1 MKHLNSKQFLID
13 LKSKLYLLI
22 LIFFIPLSVFNQTKP
37 NFSLK
42 ILGVV
47 QDGGLPHLG
56 SNKLCCE
63 NYEKRRYV
71 TSIMLINNEN
81 NESYLFDASPDI
93 NEQLN
98 FMGDRIKKDL
108 KGIFLTHAHIGHY
121 TGLMYFGREAL
132 NSKSINVYAMPRM
145 KKFLENNGPWS
156 QLVSLKNISIK
167 EINNNSKFSIDPNV
181 IIQPIEVPHRAEFSE
196 TVGYKIYGPNKTA
209 LFIPD
214 IDKWYLWETSIVDEI
229 MKVDYALIDATFY
242 DSKEINYRDISE
254 IPHPFVIESME
265 LFDELD
271 TNEKNKIY
279 FIHLN
284 HTNPLLDKNSDEYK
298 YVIAKGYNIA
308 EEGIKLEL

>member
-42 ILGVV
+42 VLGVV

-271 TNEKNKIY
+271 TKEKNKIY

>member
-1 MKHLNSKQFLID
+1 MNRI
-13 LKSKLYLLI
+13 YPI
-22 LIFFIPLSVFNQTKP
+22 LFVFFIPLIAFNQVNSTY
-37 NFSLK
+37 SLK
-42 ILGVV
+42 VLGVV

-63 NYEKRRYV
+63 NIEQKRYV

-81 NESYLFDASPDI
+81 KESYLFDASPDI

-98 FMGDRIKKDL
+98 FMGDGIKKNL

-145 KKFLENNGPWS
+145 KKFLEQNGPWS
-156 QLVSLKNISIK
+156 QLISLQNISIT
-167 EINNNSKFSIDPNV
+167 EINNNSKLSIDPNV

-196 TVGYKIYGPNKTA
+196 TVGYKIYGPNKKV

-214 IDKWYLWETSIVDEI
+214 IDKWYLWEKSIIDEI
-229 MKVDYALIDATFY
+229 KQVDYALIDATFY
-242 DSKEINYRDISE
+242 DSKEINYRDVSE
-254 IPHPFVIESME
+254 IPHPFVVESME
-265 LFDELD
+265 LFDTLKLE
-271 TNEKNKIY
+271 EKNKIF

-284 HTNPLLDKNSDEYK
+284 HTNPLLDKSSDQYK
-298 YVIAKGYNIA
+298 FVKDKGYNIA
-308 EEGIKLEL
+308 EEGMKLEL

>member
-1 MKHLNSKQFLID
+1 MHLNLKQFSID
-13 LKSKLYLLI
+13 LKSRLTLI
-22 LIFFIPLSVFNQTKP
+22 IIFFLPLIAFNQSKS
-37 NFSLK
+37 FYSLK
-42 ILGVV
+42 VLGVV

-63 NYEKRRYV
+63 NNEQKRYV
-71 TSIMLINNEN
+71 TSIMLINNKN

-132 NSKSINVYAMPRM
+132 NSKLINVYAMPRM

-167 EINNNSKFSIDPNV
+167 EINNNSKFSIDTNI

-196 TVGYKIYGPNKTA
+196 TVGYKIYGPNKTV

-214 IDKWYLWETSIVDEI
+214 IDKWYLWENSIVDEI
-229 MKVDYALIDATFY
+229 KKVDYALIDATFY

-265 LFDELD
+265 LFDALN
-271 TNEKNKIY
+271 TNEKNKIF

-298 YVIAKGYNIA
+298 FVASKGYNVA
-308 EEGIKLEL
+308 EEGMKLKL

>member
-1 MKHLNSKQFLID
+1 LKNSIYF
-13 LKSKLYLLI
+13 I
-22 LIFFIPLSVFNQTKP
+22 LVNFFIPLVAFNQENSTY
-37 NFSLK
+37 SLK

-63 NYEKRRYV
+63 NIEEKRYV

-145 KKFLENNGPWS
+145 KKFLEQNGPWS
-156 QLVSLKNISIK
+156 QLVSLENISINQ
-167 EINNNSKFSIDPNV
+167 INSTSKIAIDQNV
-181 IIQPIEVPHRAEFSE
+181 TIQPIEVPHRAEFSE
-196 TVGYKIYGPNKTA
+196 TVGYKIYGPNKTV

-214 IDKWYLWETSIVDEI
+214 IDKWYLWEKSIIDEI
-229 MKVDYALIDATFY
+229 KQVDYALIDATFY
-242 DSKEINYRDISE
+242 DSKEVNYRDLSE
-254 IPHPFVIESME
+254 IPHPFVVESME
-265 LFDELD
+265 LFDSIKDE
-271 TNEKNKIY
+271 EKNKIF

-284 HTNPLLDKNSDEYK
+284 HTNPLLNKDSDQYK
-298 YVIAKGYNIA
+298 FVKSQGYNVA
-308 EEGIKLEL
+308 KEGMKLKL

>member
-1 MKHLNSKQFLID
+1 MNRIYS
-13 LKSKLYLLI
+13 I
-22 LIFFIPLSVFNQTKP
+22 LFVFFIPLIAFNQVNSTY
-37 NFSLK
+37 SLK
-42 ILGVV
+42 VLGVV

-63 NYEKRRYV
+63 NIEQKRYV

-81 NESYLFDASPDI
+81 KESYLFDASPDI

-98 FMGDRIKKDL
+98 FMGDGIKKNL

-145 KKFLENNGPWS
+145 KKFLEQNGPWS
-156 QLVSLKNISIK
+156 QLISLQNISIT
-167 EINNNSKFSIDPNV
+167 EINNNSKLSIDPNV

-196 TVGYKIYGPNKTA
+196 TVGYKIYGPNKKV

-214 IDKWYLWETSIVDEI
+214 IDKWYLWEKSIIDEI
-229 MKVDYALIDATFY
+229 KQVDYALIDATFY
-242 DSKEINYRDISE
+242 DSKEINYRDVSE
-254 IPHPFVIESME
+254 IPHPFVVESME
-265 LFDELD
+265 LFDAVKLE
-271 TNEKNKIY
+271 EKNKIF

-284 HTNPLLDKNSDEYK
+284 HTNPLLDKSSDQYK
-298 YVIAKGYNIA
+298 FVKDKGYNIA
-308 EEGIKLEL
+308 EEGMKLEL

>member
-1 MKHLNSKQFLID
+1 MNRIYS
-13 LKSKLYLLI
+13 I
-22 LIFFIPLSVFNQTKP
+22 LFVFFIPLIAFTQVNSTY
-37 NFSLK
+37 SLK
-42 ILGVV
+42 VLGVV

-63 NYEKRRYV
+63 NIEQKRYV

-81 NESYLFDASPDI
+81 KESYLFDASPDI

-98 FMGDRIKKDL
+98 FMGDGIKKNL

-145 KKFLENNGPWS
+145 KKFLEQNGPWS
-156 QLVSLKNISIK
+156 QLISLQNISIT
-167 EINNNSKFSIDPNV
+167 EINNNSKLSIDPNV

-196 TVGYKIYGPNKTA
+196 TVGYKIYGPNKKV

-214 IDKWYLWETSIVDEI
+214 IDKWYLWEKSIIDVI
-229 MKVDYALIDATFY
+229 KQVDYALIDATFY
-242 DSKEINYRDISE
+242 DSKEINYRDVSE
-254 IPHPFVIESME
+254 IPHPFVVESME
-265 LFDELD
+265 LFDAVKLE
-271 TNEKNKIY
+271 EKNKIF

-284 HTNPLLDKNSDEYK
+284 HTNPLLDKSSDQYK
-298 YVIAKGYNIA
+298 FVKDKGYNIA
-308 EEGIKLEL
+308 EEGMKLEL

>member
-1 MKHLNSKQFLID
+1 MID

-156 QLVSLKNISIK
+156 QLISLKNISIK

-242 DSKEINYRDISE
+242 NSKEINYRDISE

-298 YVIAKGYNIA
+298 YVTANGYNIA

>member
-1 MKHLNSKQFLID
+1 MHLNLKQFSID
-13 LKSKLYLLI
+13 LKSRLTLI
-22 LIFFIPLSVFNQTKP
+22 IIFFLPLIAFNQSKS
-37 NFSLK
+37 FYSLK
-42 ILGVV
+42 VLGVV

-63 NYEKRRYV
+63 NNEQKRYV
-71 TSIMLINNEN
+71 TSIMLINNKN

-132 NSKSINVYAMPRM
+132 NSKLINVYAMPRM

-167 EINNNSKFSIDPNV
+167 EINNNSKFSIDTNI

-196 TVGYKIYGPNKTA
+196 TVGYKIYGPNKTV

-214 IDKWYLWETSIVDEI
+214 IDKWHLWENSIVDEI
-229 MKVDYALIDATFY
+229 KKVDYALIDATFY

-265 LFDELD
+265 LFDALN
-271 TNEKNKIY
+271 TNEKNKIF

-298 YVIAKGYNIA
+298 YVASKGYNVA
-308 EEGIKLEL
+308 EEGMKLKL